1 MVSLHVKGNFDA
13 AWWPGILRALK
24 EFKCPRNLYNL
35 TKKYFRERSA
45 FIATNSRRID
55 KTVNKGCP
63 QGSCCGPG
71 HWNIQYNSLLNLNFT
86 KRTRA
91 IAFADDL
98 LIATKAA
105 TVAEAENF
113 TNLELNK
120 ITQWAKEHK
129 LQFNDQKSKIMLIT
143 RRRKGR
149 KAIDIYL
156 NNNRLEQVDKIKYLG
171 IIMYSKFN
179 FNEHIKYT
187 TDRCTKLI
195 NALSKSARL
204 NWGLKQEALRTI
216 YSGAILPQLLYAAP
230 VWAEAIQKKCNKH
243 KYTRVQ
249 RLISLRIARAYRT
262 ISHEAL
268 CILTGLTPIYIKVEE
283 VVTLYNTK
291 TGRKNQKYQI
301 DRVENPRNWLHP
313 ADTISINNT
322 EYDDGVQMWQIF
334 TDGSKGEKGV
344 GSGVAVFKGKVL
356 TEQLTFS

>member
-1 MVSLHVKGNFDA
+1 MD
-13 AWWPGILRALK
+13 
-24 EFKCPRNLYNL
+24 
-35 TKKYFRERSA
+35 
-45 FIATNSRRID
+45 
-55 KTVNKGCP
+55 
-63 QGSCCGPG
+63 
-71 HWNIQYNSLLNLNFT
+71 
-86 KRTRA
+86 
-91 IAFADDL
+91 
-98 LIATKAA
+98 
-105 TVAEAENF
+105 
-113 TNLELNK
+113 
-120 ITQWAKEHK
+120 
-129 LQFNDQKSKIMLIT
+129 
-143 RRRKGR
+143 
-149 KAIDIYL
+149 
-156 NNNRLEQVDKIKYLG
+156 
-171 IIMYSKFN
+171 SKFN

-204 NWGLKQEALRTI
+204 NWGLKQEALRII

-230 VWAEAIQKKCNKH
+230 VWAEAIQKKCNKD

-313 ADTISINNT
+313 ADTISINT
-322 EYDDGVQMWQIF
+322 EYDDRVQMWQIF
-334 TDGSKGEKGV
+334 MDGSKGEEGV